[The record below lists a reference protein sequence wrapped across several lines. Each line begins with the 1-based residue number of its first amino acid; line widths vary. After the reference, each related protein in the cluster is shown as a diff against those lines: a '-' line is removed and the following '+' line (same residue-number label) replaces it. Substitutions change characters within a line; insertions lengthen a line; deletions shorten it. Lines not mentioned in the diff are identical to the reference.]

1 MQIVIDIPDNHNF
14 KEDVK
19 IAYELIRH
27 REDIPLGTIGFLNM
41 LYQRIDK
48 IISLPKGHGRLG
60 DLDKLNAE
68 MYHNAFETDTDLQK
82 WDSGCW
88 IRYKLFENVIDDAP
102 AIIEKE

>member
-48 IISLPKGHGRLG
+48 IIPLPKGHGRLIDADEITYCWHNGSAYAVKEGIINEPTILEADKG
-60 DLDKLNAE
+60 D
-68 MYHNAFETDTDLQK
+68 
-82 WDSGCW
+82 S
-88 IRYKLFENVIDDAP
+88 
-102 AIIEKE
+102 